1 MLLSLL
7 LQPPLGRT
15 LQASRSSSPQASV
28 LRDTPQAVV
37 ELLQQHLSE
46 HPTDAAALLEL
57 GAVWELLG
65 LPLSAAECL
74 TSAIEHAPDAS
85 LAATAHERLGAL
97 LAAEDQPGEAEVAL
111 REAVA
116 LDETRGACLH
126 PTPVASSL
134 ARPPPRPRLR
144 RLVTLGLTL
153 TLTRTL
159 TLTLTLSLI
168 LTLTLTLAS
177 YCME

>member
-7 LQPPLGRT
+7 LQPPVGRT

-28 LRDTPQAVV
+28 LRDTPQAVI
-37 ELLQQHLSE
+37 EHLQQHLSE

-57 GAVWELLG
+57 GKVWELLG

-85 LAATAHERLGAL
+85 LAAKAHERLGAL
-97 LAAEDQPGEAEVAL
+97 LAAEEQPDEAEVAL

-126 PTPVASSL
+126 PTRVAPSL
-134 ARPPPRPRLR
+134 ARPPPRLRLR
-144 RLVTLGLTL
+144 R
-153 TLTRTL
+153 R
-159 TLTLTLSLI
+159 
-168 LTLTLTLAS
+168 
-177 YCME
+177 E